1 MEPLTNEEI
10 TALLYDAMPT
20 ARALM
25 ERKSGETLAVVQREK
40 ATTLA
45 AFPDAMPT
53 AFPDAMPTAFPDAM
67 PTAFPDASLSD
78 EILTA
83 PAGSGE

>member
-1 MEPLTNEEI
+1 MIPFTNEEI

-25 ERKSGETLAVVQREK
+25 ERKTGETLAVVEREK
-40 ATTLA
+40 AATLA
-45 AFPDAMPT
+45 AFTEATPVVDTTPVVDAAPY
-53 AFPDAMPTAFPDAM
+53 ADV
-67 PTAFPDASLSD
+67 
-78 EILTA
+78 ILTA

>member
-1 MEPLTNEEI
+1 MEPFTNEEI
-10 TALLYDAMPT
+10 TALLCDAMPT

-25 ERKSGETLAVVQREK
+25 ERKTGETLAVVEREK

-45 AFPDAMPT
+45 AFPDVVPVT
-53 AFPDAMPTAFPDAM
+53 
-67 PTAFPDASLSD
+67 D